1 MMLKLVLMLSA
12 ILLFGCRGQPAAG
25 TSPLDSPLVDQ
36 QAGTK
41 PGALPGEGAPLR
53 YLALGDSYTI
63 GEAVLEVDRWP
74 NQFADLLRVAGYAID
89 DPQIVARSG
98 WTADELAAGLQQA
111 GIAPPYDLVSVL
123 IGANN
128 QFRGYSLESYSRELA
143 ALLEQAVAY
152 AGNRPGRVLV
162 LSIPDWSMTPV
173 GSQFD
178 RQLIAGEIDAFNRV
192 ISREAERLGVRF
204 IDITPISRNAENDP
218 DLVSLDG
225 LHPSGKMYAQWAG
238 LVLQE
243 AVLAL
248 QE

>member
-1 MMLKLVLMLSA
+1 MLSA
-12 ILLFGCRGQPAAG
+12 ILLFGCRRQAAAG
-25 TSPLDSPLVDQ
+25 TSPLDSPPVDQ

-41 PGALPGEGAPLR
+41 PGALLGEGAPLR

-63 GEAVLEVDRWP
+63 GEAVLDVDRWP
-74 NQFADLLRVAGYAID
+74 NQFADLLRAAGYAID

-111 GIAPPYDLVSVL
+111 GIAPPYDLVSLL

-128 QFRGYSLESYSRELA
+128 QFRGYRLASYRKEFA

-152 AGNRPGRVLV
+152 TGDRPERVLV

-178 RQLIAGEIDAFNRV
+178 RKLISGEIDAFNQV
-192 ISREAERLGVRF
+192 ISQEAVRLGVRY
-204 IDITPISRNAENDP
+204 IDITPISREAENDP
-218 DLVSLDG
+218 GLVAPDG
-225 LHPSGKMYAQWAG
+225 LHPSGKMYARWAA
-238 LVLQE
+238 LAMQE